1 MSFEMD
7 NIRKKSKQELFK
19 ELSKKY
25 DQIRK
30 IRFDMA
36 NNQVKNVKEI
46 RGLKKD
52 IARTLTS
59 LRERDINGK

>member
-7 NIRKKSKQELFK
+7 NIRKKSKQELLK

>member
-1 MSFEMD
+1 MD